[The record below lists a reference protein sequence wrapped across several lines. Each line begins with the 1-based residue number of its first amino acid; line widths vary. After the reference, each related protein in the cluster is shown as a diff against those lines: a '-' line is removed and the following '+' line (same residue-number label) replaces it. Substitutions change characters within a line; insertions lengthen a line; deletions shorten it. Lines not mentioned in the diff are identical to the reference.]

1 MMMKIVI
8 LMIRMMIINAI
19 AVSLGVVYDQIF
31 IRYHTFVVFF

>member
-1 MMMKIVI
+1 MLMKVVI
-8 LMIRMMIINAI
+8 LMIRMIINAI